1 MPQEMERI
9 NLSERMN
16 RIGDLWCEFMH
27 AAPMWP
33 IHGHYEC
40 AVCGRRIPVSW
51 AGTREA
57 I

>member
-1 MPQEMERI
+1 MPQEMERLD
-9 NLSERMN
+9 LSERVN
-16 RIGDLWCEFMH
+16 RIGGLWCEFMH

-40 AVCGRRIPVSW
+40 GVCGRLHPVPW
-51 AGTREA
+51 AEAGEA

>member
-9 NLSERMN
+9 SLSERMN

-33 IHGHYEC
+33 IHGYYEC
-40 AVCGRRIPVSW
+40 AVCGRRHPVPW
-51 AGTREA
+51 AEA
-57 I
+57 SEPI

>member
-1 MPQEMERI
+1 MPQEMERV

-33 IHGHYEC
+33 IHGQYEC
-40 AVCGRRIPVSW
+40 ATCGRRRPVRW
-51 AGTREA
+51 AEASEA